1 VAAPAP
7 LDLPALAAALAGCG
21 TGDGQADPPARR
33 EMLTLAQRLRQR
45 EQELASALIQIA
57 ALKAAV
63 QAR

>member
-1 VAAPAP
+1 M
-7 LDLPALAAALAGCG
+7 LAL
-21 TGDGQADPPARR
+21 
-33 EMLTLAQRLRQR
+33 EQRLQQR